1 MPMGRKKQR
10 LAVVPPVVSPKSNR
24 IDAAKTSGPS
34 PQRKPAAII
43 VLESPRL
50 YLTIKEAAQYLRVS
64 RRTIYTLMERKQ
76 LTYTRVREGLR
87 FRLQWLNDYLDKRTV
102 LAA

>member
-1 MPMGRKKQR
+1 MGKKHS
-10 LAVVPPVVSPKSNR
+10 AVPAPPVVSTKSNR
-24 IDAAKTSGPS
+24 LDAAKTSGPS
-34 PQRKPAAII
+34 PQRKPATIV

-87 FRLQWLNDYLDKRTV
+87 FRLQWLNEYLDKRTV
-102 LAA
+102 VAA

>member
-1 MPMGRKKQR
+1 M
-10 LAVVPPVVSPKSNR
+10 
-24 IDAAKTSGPS
+24 KTPS
-34 PQRKPAAII
+34 TII

-50 YLTIKEAAQYLRVS
+50 NLTIEEAAVYLRCS
-64 RRTIYTLMERKQ
+64 RRTIYTLMEKKQ

-87 FRLQWLNDYLDKRTV
+87 FRLQWLNEYLDRRTV